1 MEVHQINRSPYEANA
16 YLVAAPK
23 PVLIDVG
30 MNARYVIDRISQVM
44 ELTDIEIIVLTHAH
58 FDHWGGVEEVKRST
72 GASIA
77 IHTADAVLL
86 QDEVSNVAS
95 MFGARDVLVPD
106 TVLNQ
111 DDCIHLGGG
120 EDLEVLH
127 TPGHTPGS
135 ICLYHPESRS
145 LFSGDTVFPGG
156 GFGRTDLTGGSMV
169 QLVASLTYLTGLEVG
184 TMYPGHGNVVS
195 GNVEGQIRL
204 SLRLAESY
212 L

>member
-44 ELTDIEIIVLTHAH
+44 ELTDIEIIILTHAH

-120 EDLEVLH
+120 EGLEVLH

>member
-120 EDLEVLH
+120 EGLEVLH